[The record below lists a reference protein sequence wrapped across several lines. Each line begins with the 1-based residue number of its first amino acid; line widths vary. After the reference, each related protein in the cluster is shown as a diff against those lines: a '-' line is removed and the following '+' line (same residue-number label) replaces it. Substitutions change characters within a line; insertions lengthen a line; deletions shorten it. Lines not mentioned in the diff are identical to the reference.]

1 LTGEP
6 TFIESFRTNRSNAQE
21 DWSTLGALTLNN
33 RLPQS
38 RLPDLFSLMAA
49 KFRFAERVISLRRAG
64 GVGPAIK
71 AVQTEVNQPIAD
83 ELQMLIAN
91 MESEEQRS
99 EQ

>member
-1 LTGEP
+1 
-6 TFIESFRTNRSNAQE
+6 
-21 DWSTLGALTLNN
+21 
-33 RLPQS
+33 
-38 RLPDLFSLMAA
+38 MAA